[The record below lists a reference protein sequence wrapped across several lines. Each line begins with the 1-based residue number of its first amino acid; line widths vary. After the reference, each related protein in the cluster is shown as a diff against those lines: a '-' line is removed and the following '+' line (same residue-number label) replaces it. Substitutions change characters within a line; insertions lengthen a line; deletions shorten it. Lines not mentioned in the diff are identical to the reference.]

1 MQDDV
6 GLQHL
11 LQRGAEG
18 GDELGRQV
26 RDEADRVRQ
35 HRLAAMR
42 QRERAQGRIEG
53 CKQHVGGLHVGAR
66 QAVEQRRL
74 AGIGVADQRDHAIR
88 HALAT
93 GAMQASRRLHLLQLA
108 LELGDALLDQAA
120 VRFDLRFA
128 GTAHESEIAALA
140 FEMGP

>member
-1 MQDDV
+1 MSSACTSA
-6 GLQHL
+6 
-11 LQRGAEG
+11 RG
-18 GDELGRQV
+18 
-26 RDEADRVRQ
+26 
-35 HRLAAMR
+35 
-42 QRERAQGRIEG
+42 
-53 CKQHVGGLHVGAR
+53 

-120 VRFDLRFA
+120 VGFDLRLA
-128 GTAHESEIAALA
+128 GTAHEAETAALA